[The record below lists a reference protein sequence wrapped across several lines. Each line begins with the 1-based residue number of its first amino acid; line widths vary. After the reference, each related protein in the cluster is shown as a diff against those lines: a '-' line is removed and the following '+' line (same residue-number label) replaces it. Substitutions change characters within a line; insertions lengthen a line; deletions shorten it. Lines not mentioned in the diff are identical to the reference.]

1 MNGEKLHILIVDD
14 DLKLGNLLVRYLK
27 EQQIQASVVHNGDEL
42 DSEQAQNTFDLIILD
57 IMLPGEDGLSI
68 ARRIRTTSDI
78 PIIMLSARGEDI
90 ERIIGLEVGA
100 DDYLA
105 KPFNPRE
112 LLARIRAVLRRPV
125 FKNNKDISD
134 RVSSA
139 HINTHLKNFEFGP
152 FRFNSI
158 NRTLLKDNQ
167 SIELTSGEF
176 DIMEAFIKNANK
188 VLSRDQLID
197 HLKGYERSPFDRS
210 IDVRV
215 TRLRKKLGNNRYI
228 HTVRGIG
235 YMFVPELEEDLL

>member
-14 DLKLGNLLVRYLK
+14 DPKLGNLLVRYLK

-125 FKNNKDISD
+125 FNNNEDLSNP
-134 RVSSA
+134 VSSA
-139 HINTHLKNFEFGP
+139 HTHVKNFEFGP

-158 NRTLLKDNQ
+158 NRTLHKDNQ

-176 DIMEAFIKNANK
+176 DILETFINNANK
-188 VLSRDQLID
+188 ILSRDQLID

-228 HTVRGIG
+228 HTVRGVG
-235 YMFVPELEEDLL
+235 YMFVPELEEDS